1 MAGPVRT
8 LLAVPR
14 TRLIDVRYLHGS
26 TPAAPS
32 SRVESGFDAVGCAC
46 VSISTGRLR
55 LRLHRGS
62 SPASTRSAAPASLS
76 PRVDSGYA
84 FIAGRVRLRRGRLRL
99 RLALHYVA
107 PTRSLPASLAGTTA
121 LGKGMVP

>member
-14 TRLIDVRYLHGS
+14 TRLIDVRYLHGL
-26 TPAAPS
+26 TPATPS
-32 SRVESGFDAVGCAC
+32 LRVESGFDAVGCAC

-62 SPASTRSAAPASLS
+62 SPASTRAAAPASRS
-76 PRVDSGYA
+76 P
-84 FIAGRVRLRRGRLRL
+84 LRRADAE
-99 RLALHYVA
+99 LACL
-107 PTRSLPASLAGTTA
+107 TRGDDGARQGNGPA
-121 LGKGMVP
+121 